1 MANAMLTIEN
11 VSAHYGKIQA
21 LHNVSLYIN
30 QGEIVTLIGANGAGK
45 TTLLGTL
52 CGEPRAT
59 QGTITFDG
67 KAITDWQT
75 ARIMREAIA
84 IVPEGRRVFSRMSV
98 MENLDMG
105 AFTNRDKED
114 QAKTLEKVFDHF
126 PRLKERRTQ
135 RAGYLSGGEQQ
146 MLAIGRALLGQPSLM
161 LLDEPSLGL
170 APLVVQDIFDI
181 IARINREQGV
191 AMLLVEQNAMAAFG
205 IAHYGYIMESGK
217 VVIDGPTDKL
227 VNDADVQRFYL
238 GYGEGGAD
246 VTSFRDVKHYKR
258 RKRWLS

>member
-59 QGTITFDG
+59 HGTITFDG
-67 KAITDWQT
+67 KTITDWQT

-84 IVPEGRRVFSRMSV
+84 IVPEGRRVFSRMTV
-98 MENLDMG
+98 EENLAMG
-105 AFTNRDKED
+105 GFFASRP
-114 QAKTLEKVFDHF
+114 QYLERIKRVYQLF
-126 PRLKERRTQ
+126 PRLEERKIQ
-135 RAGYLSGGEQQ
+135 RAGTMSGGEQQ
-146 MLAIGRALLGQPSLM
+146 MLAIGRALMSQPRLL

-170 APLVVQDIFDI
+170 APIIIQQIFDTI
-181 IARINREQGV
+181 EQLRSEG
-191 AMLLVEQNAMAAFG
+191 MTIFLVEQNANQALKLADRGYVLENGHVVLEDSGAALLSNEPVRS
-205 IAHYGYIMESGK
+205 A
-217 VVIDGPTDKL
+217 
-227 VNDADVQRFYL
+227 YL
-238 GYGEGGAD
+238 GA
-246 VTSFRDVKHYKR
+246 
-258 RKRWLS
+258 